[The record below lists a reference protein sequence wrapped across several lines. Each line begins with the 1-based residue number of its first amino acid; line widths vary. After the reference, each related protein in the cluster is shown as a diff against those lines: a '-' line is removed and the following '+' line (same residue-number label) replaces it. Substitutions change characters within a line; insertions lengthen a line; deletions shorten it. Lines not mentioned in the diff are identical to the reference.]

1 MSGIKLS
8 VVIATYNRR
17 HSLQRTV
24 PALLAQDLAPED
36 YELIFVVDGS
46 TDGTAE
52 MLRGQKPPCALRV
65 LGLPHRG
72 PAAARNAGIAA
83 AVGDLLV
90 FLDDDLICPPDHLRH
105 HCEAHPNL
113 DPLILHGPIYVA
125 PDSPKTLTRHAT
137 EVWYEACYRPIVPA
151 VGLQFPIATS
161 SIINS
166 SMPRELLLACGGFDE
181 RFSAQEDYELGLRLW
196 KMGAQ
201 FQFLPGAMAYE
212 YFVKPSQRYVQ
223 NDGEAY
229 GRTEVWLCRKH
240 PEHRPLSRLAAF
252 GETSSW
258 KSIPRR
264 VVIQF
269 PISPATILRA
279 PIWAC
284 ERMFRFA
291 AVRKLGV
298 RFLAHGRRL
307 TELRSAIKEAGSW
320 KSFQNEFA
328 VRLPV
333 LMYHHVGPSRPG
345 TFPEWTVSP
354 RQFER
359 QMRWLAHRG
368 YTGIRPS
375 DWIKWLREGT
385 GLPEKP
391 ILLTF
396 DDGYEDLVEYALP
409 VLRRHGFAA
418 AVFIVT
424 ARVGG
429 TNTWDEVQGSATHRL
444 MTAEQI
450 RYWATQGIEFG
461 AHSRT
466 HVDLTTLSAS
476 EMEAEIIGSR
486 DDLAKIL
493 DAPVTSF
500 AYPFGSYNQAVE
512 ECARRAF
519 GITFRADEQT
529 PGVNY
534 LHTGQFNLQRTTVHP
549 TDSLADLECR
559 VRWGYSPIHERR
571 GRLRLRSRFKTTVG
585 SVSSQQDSG
594 K

>member
-1 MSGIKLS
+1 
-8 VVIATYNRR
+8 
-17 HSLQRTV
+17 
-24 PALLAQDLAPED
+24 
-36 YELIFVVDGS
+36 
-46 TDGTAE
+46 
-52 MLRGQKPPCALRV
+52 
-65 LGLPHRG
+65 
-72 PAAARNAGIAA
+72 
-83 AVGDLLV
+83 
-90 FLDDDLICPPDHLRH
+90 
-105 HCEAHPNL
+105 
-113 DPLILHGPIYVA
+113 
-125 PDSPKTLTRHAT
+125 
-137 EVWYEACYRPIVPA
+137 
-151 VGLQFPIATS
+151 
-161 SIINS
+161 
-166 SMPRELLLACGGFDE
+166 
-181 RFSAQEDYELGLRLW
+181 
-196 KMGAQ
+196 
-201 FQFLPGAMAYE
+201 
-212 YFVKPSQRYVQ
+212 
-223 NDGEAY
+223 
-229 GRTEVWLCRKH
+229 
-240 PEHRPLSRLAAF
+240 
-252 GETSSW
+252 
-258 KSIPRR
+258 
-264 VVIQF
+264 
-269 PISPATILRA
+269 
-279 PIWAC
+279 
-284 ERMFRFA
+284 
-291 AVRKLGV
+291 
-298 RFLAHGRRL
+298 
-307 TELRSAIKEAGSW
+307 
-320 KSFQNEFA
+320 
-328 VRLPV
+328 
-333 LMYHHVGPSRPG
+333 
-345 TFPEWTVSP
+345 
-354 RQFER
+354 
-359 QMRWLAHRG
+359 
-368 YTGIRPS
+368 
-375 DWIKWLREGT
+375 
-385 GLPEKP
+385 
-391 ILLTF
+391 
-396 DDGYEDLVEYALP
+396 
-409 VLRRHGFAA
+409 LRRHGFAA